1 MVPPVGTGRGA
12 MMSLD
17 LRTGEPLKAGASY
30 ADRPSVAPPEGEC
43 CDICGVPMLD
53 VHCKLICRNCGFMRD
68 CSDP

>member
-1 MVPPVGTGRGA
+1 MG
-12 MMSLD
+12 LD
-17 LRTGEPLKAGASY
+17 LRSGELRKVWASY
-30 ADRPSVAPPEGEC
+30 ADRPSVAPPEGEL

>member
-1 MVPPVGTGRGA
+1 
-12 MMSLD
+12 MSLD
-17 LRTGEPLKAGASY
+17 LRTGELRIAGPSY
-30 ADRPSVAPPEGEC
+30 AERSVAPPEGEC

>member
-1 MVPPVGTGRGA
+1 
-12 MMSLD
+12 MSLD
-17 LRTGEPLKAGASY
+17 LRTGELGIAGPSY
-30 ADRPSVAPPEGEC
+30 ADRPSVAPPEGEL

>member
-1 MVPPVGTGRGA
+1 
-12 MMSLD
+12 MSLD

-30 ADRPSVAPPEGEC
+30 ADRPSVAQPEGEL

>member
-1 MVPPVGTGRGA
+1 
-12 MMSLD
+12 MSLD
-17 LRTGEPLKAGASY
+17 LRSGELRKVGASY
-30 ADRPSVAPPEGEC
+30 PGRSVAPPEGEC

>member
-1 MVPPVGTGRGA
+1 
-12 MMSLD
+12 MSLD

-30 ADRPSVAPPEGEC
+30 ADRPFVALPEGEL
-43 CDICGVPMLD
+43 CDICGFPMLD